1 MGIDVPVLR
10 VSNLRVMY
18 GQKVAVDGI
27 SFRIAPGEIYGLL
40 GPNGAGK
47 TSTIKAAVNLVEYS
61 GEIDLMGM
69 GRPRGNL
76 LNNVGAVLE
85 TPAVLEALTVK
96 EFLELVASIRGV
108 DGRRI
113 DALVQAFELNEYL
126 GAYISTLSQG
136 NKQKVA
142 IVSALMH
149 RPKLL
154 ILDEPFNAL
163 DVKSARILKDVVQNH
178 RRDGGAVLF
187 STHVMEIAERM
198 CDRIGILNEGKLVM
212 EGTTKSILEQARAGS
227 LEEAFLRAIHAEEE
241 VKEIAEAL

>member
-1 MGIDVPVLR
+1 LGIDVPVLR